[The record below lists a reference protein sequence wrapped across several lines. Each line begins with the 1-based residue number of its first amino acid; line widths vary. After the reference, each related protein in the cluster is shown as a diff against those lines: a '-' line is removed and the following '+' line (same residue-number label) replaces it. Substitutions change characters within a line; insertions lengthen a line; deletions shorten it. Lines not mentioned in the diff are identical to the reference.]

1 MRDGIDLAGGA
12 AVVTG
17 ASRGIGEAIARAAA
31 RRGMK
36 LVLADIAEKE
46 LRALAQELENLGV
59 EVLAVPTDVA
69 DPAALELLAD
79 AALKRFGSIRLL
91 VNNAAIEVLGNTSE
105 LSVEQ
110 WQRTI
115 AINVL
120 GPILCTR
127 AFAARMAAAKE
138 PAAIVNV
145 AAIAAVAMA
154 PVQTGYFLSKHA
166 VLSFT
171 ECLALEMA
179 RDAPMIQVSVVMPG
193 PVNTSIFVH
202 APGSNSPEVTAH
214 RCAMNDLLAQHGMS
228 AAEAGETIVVQIEAG
243 KFWIATHPEM
253 LAESAKAR
261 AHYLAT
267 LARPSLPDGLL
278 SFFPPR

>member
-1 MRDGIDLAGGA
+1 MNGIDLADGVAVITGA
-12 AVVTG
+12 A
-17 ASRGIGEAIARAAA
+17 RGIGEGIARAAA

-36 LVLADIAEKE
+36 LVLADVAEQD
-46 LRALAQELENLGV
+46 LRAVAQNLKSQGV
-59 EVLAVPTDVA
+59 EVLDVPTDVA
-69 DPAALELLAD
+69 DPAALERLAD
-79 AALKRFGSIRLL
+79 AAFERFGSIRLL
-91 VNNAAIEVLGNTSE
+91 VNNAGIETLGNTWE
-105 LSVEQ
+105 LSAEQ
-110 WQRTI
+110 WQRTV

-127 AFAARMAAAKE
+127 AFAMRMVAEKQ

-145 AAIAAVAMA
+145 ASIAAVAMA

-179 RDAPMIQVSVVMPG
+179 REAPMIQVSVVLPG

-202 APGSNSPEVTAH
+202 APGGDRAEIAAH
-214 RCAMNDLLAQHGMS
+214 RAAMNHMLARHGMS
-228 AAEAGETIVVQIEAG
+228 PADAGETIIEQIAAG
-243 KFWIATHPEM
+243 EFWITTHPEM

-267 LARPSLPDGLL
+267 LARPSLADEGHPLL
-278 SFFPPR
+278 SD